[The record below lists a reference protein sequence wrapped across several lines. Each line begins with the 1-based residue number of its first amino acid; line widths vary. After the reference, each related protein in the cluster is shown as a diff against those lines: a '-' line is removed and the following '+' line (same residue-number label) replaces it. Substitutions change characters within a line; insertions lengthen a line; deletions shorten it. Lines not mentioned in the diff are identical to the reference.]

1 MGQTVFDVVKENRD
15 KRTQIDQ
22 AKIGKAREVFNKK
35 VAAAAT
41 IKALGKP
48 VTDLTVTQLK
58 ILLAPLKRKGDTALP
73 SKRADVLT
81 RLAQW
86 ESRGAL
92 PVEEELDIVV
102 REEEELVL
110 DEDDNES
117 DFEGDFNRGFTNDN
131 HSIVEQQALQNVDA

>member
-1 MGQTVFDVVKENRD
+1 M
-15 KRTQIDQ
+15 
-22 AKIGKAREVFNKK
+22 
-35 VAAAAT
+35 
-41 IKALGKP
+41 
-48 VTDLTVTQLK
+48 
-58 ILLAPLKRKGDTALP
+58 P

-92 PVEEELDIVV
+92 PVEEERDIVV

-117 DFEGDFNRGFTNDN
+117 DFGGDFNRGFKNDN
-131 HSIVEQQALQNVDA
+131 HSIVDQQPLQDANV